1 MLNEAI
7 INDRARAPSV
17 IGGSLDD
24 GTMRHEG
31 RAHPAACRGTRSH
44 EGPPCSPRS
53 TTDIGAPVWSS
64 TPNPIGCEA
73 AVKLK
78 SLEPGLWWSQ
88 AGSNRRPLECHS
100 SALPAELWPH
110 GPERAAADRVVCRV
124 ATGSP
129 RSRPGVWHISSEA
142 SSTHSARNGPADRNL
157 DWPQPEGGQAP
168 GGRARPCPSAQASW
182 RLRACPPSCAR
193 FADDHDG
200 PLACAISAAPDLQ
213 PAGWHHP
220 AGLWRNLFL
229 IGRNLG

>member
-24 GTMRHEG
+24 GNMRHEG
-31 RAHPAACRGTRSH
+31 RARPAAHLGTRSH

-53 TTDIGAPVWSS
+53 TTDIGAPVWRS
-64 TPNPIGCEA
+64 TPNPIGYEA

-110 GPERAAADRVVCRV
+110 GPERAAADPGRLPRGDRV
-124 ATGSP
+124 APIEAGCLAHFLGGIKHPFSEKRSGRQQTRLAPAGGSP
-129 RSRPGVWHISSEA
+129 SAGWAGPTMPRRA
-142 SSTHSARNGPADRNL
+142 SILAV
-157 DWPQPEGGQAP
+157 
-168 GGRARPCPSAQASW
+168 ARPPSF
-182 RLRACPPSCAR
+182 LRV
-193 FADDHDG
+193 
-200 PLACAISAAPDLQ
+200 
-213 PAGWHHP
+213 
-220 AGLWRNLFL
+220 
-229 IGRNLG
+229 GRR